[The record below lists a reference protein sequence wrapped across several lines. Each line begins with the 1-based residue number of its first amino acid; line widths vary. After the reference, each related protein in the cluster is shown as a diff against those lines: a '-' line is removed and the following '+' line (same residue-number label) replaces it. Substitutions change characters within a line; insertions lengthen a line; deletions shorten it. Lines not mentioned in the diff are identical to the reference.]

1 MSSHWREYYLYAYM
15 PWLWIYE
22 RRSMYSMKGGKFIEG
37 LSVPGHASV
46 VEEELLISVVVVR
59 PLASLSILEKG

>member
-1 MSSHWREYYLYAYM
+1 M
-15 PWLWIYE
+15 PICHGYGYE